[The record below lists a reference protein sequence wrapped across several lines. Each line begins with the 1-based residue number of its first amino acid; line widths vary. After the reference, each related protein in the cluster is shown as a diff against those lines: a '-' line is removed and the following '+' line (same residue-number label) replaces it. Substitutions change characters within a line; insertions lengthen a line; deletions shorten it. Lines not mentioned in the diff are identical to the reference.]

1 MTVALAVSDDKG
13 KGNVSMKTRIISAL
27 VGIVVL
33 IGVVFCP
40 ITWVFSV
47 AATLLA
53 MIAVWELLHNTGLVS
68 RKWLTLCGMLFA
80 GVEVLSCT
88 YAEQLYAVHPV
99 CGWLPLILLIV
110 YAWFILLLFIDE
122 RFGIEKGVPAKVL
135 LFTLYGTLGFV
146 ALARLRLLQDG
157 LAYVLL
163 PLVIAWMSD
172 TGAYFTGYF
181 FGKHKMAPII
191 SPKKTWEGFF
201 GGWLVSVGCAALFG
215 VLYQLIT
222 GVSLSVSPLWMAV
235 LAIPLAPLSVCGDL
249 LASKIKRKYGI
260 KDYGNIMPGHGG
272 VMDRFDSVIVIAP
285 LLWLLLL
292 LFV

>member
-88 YAEQLYAVHPV
+88 YAEWLYAVHPV

-110 YAWFILLLFIDE
+110 YAWFILLLFIDK
-122 RFGIEKGVPAKVL
+122 RFGIEKGVAAKVL
-135 LFTLYGTLGFV
+135 LFTLYGIVGFV

-157 LAYVLL
+157 LAYILL

-222 GVSLSVSPLWMAV
+222 GVTLAVSPLWVAV

-272 VMDRFDSVIVIAP
+272 VMDRFDSVIMIAP
-285 LLWLLLL
+285 ILWLLLL

>member
-1 MTVALAVSDDKG
+1 
-13 KGNVSMKTRIISAL
+13 MKTRIISAL

-33 IGVVFCP
+33 MGIVFCP

-47 AATLLA
+47 AAALLA

-80 GVEVLSCT
+80 GAEVLSCA
-88 YAEQLYAVHPV
+88 YAEQLYVAHPV
-99 CGWLPLILLIV
+99 CGWLPLILLVV
-110 YAWFILLLFIDE
+110 YAWFVLLLVIDK
-122 RFGIEKGVPAKVL
+122 RFGIEKHVATKAL
-135 LFTLYGTLGFV
+135 LLTLYGTLGFV

-163 PLVIAWMSD
+163 PLVISWMSD
-172 TGAYFTGYF
+172 TGAYFSGYF
-181 FGKHKMAPII
+181 FGKHKMAPVI

-215 VLYQLIT
+215 VIYQAVA
-222 GVSLSVSPLWMAV
+222 GVTLAVSPLWMAA
-235 LAIPLAPLSVCGDL
+235 LAVPLAPLSVSGDL
-249 LASKIKRKYGI
+249 LASKIKRHYGI

-272 VMDRFDSVIVIAP
+272 VMDRFDSVIMIAP
-285 LLWLLLL
+285 LLWLLLW

>member
-68 RKWLTLCGMLFA
+68 QKWLTLCGMLFA
-80 GVEVLSCT
+80 GAEVLSCT
-88 YAEQLYAVHPV
+88 YAEWLYAAHPV

-110 YAWFILLLFIDE
+110 YAWFILLLFIDK
-122 RFGIEKGVPAKVL
+122 RFGIEKGVPVKVL

-201 GGWLVSVGCAALFG
+201 GGWLVSIGCAALFG

-222 GVSLSVSPLWMAV
+222 GVTLSVSPLWMAV

-249 LASKIKRKYGI
+249 LASKIKRHYGI